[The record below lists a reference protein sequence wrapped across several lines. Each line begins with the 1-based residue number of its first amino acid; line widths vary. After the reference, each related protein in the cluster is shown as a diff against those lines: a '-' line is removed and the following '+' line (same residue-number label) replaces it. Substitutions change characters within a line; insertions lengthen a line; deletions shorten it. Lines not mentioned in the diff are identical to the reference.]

1 MRSRLVGAGLCSIA
15 LGLAIGL
22 PLLLSGD
29 HDEYGRIDIP
39 GEGAVDLPEG
49 EVVVFYEEGRDLPD
63 DESLPVPALR
73 WRVRPPGGGAP
84 LQLDGDGGREVAGRS
99 GYSFT
104 DLERLDV
111 DRSGRHGVTAT
122 ALSETGPKPTLTFGT
137 SGVTAVA
144 LAIPVTGCV
153 AGALLL
159 LIGFLPRRAGG

>member
-1 MRSRLVGAGLCSIA
+1 M

-29 HDEYGRIDIP
+29 HDKYGRIDIP

-63 DESLPVPALR
+63 DESLPVPELR
-73 WRVRPPGGGAP
+73 WQVRSPGGGAP
-84 LQLDGDGGREVAGRS
+84 LRLDGDGGREVAGRS

-104 DLERLDV
+104 DIERLDV
-111 DRSGRHGVTAT
+111 DRPGRHGVTAS

-153 AGALLL
+153 VGALLL
-159 LIGFLPRRAGG
+159 VIGFLPRADG

>member
-1 MRSRLVGAGLCSIA
+1 MLA
-15 LGLAIGL
+15 LAIGL

-29 HDEYGRIDIP
+29 HDKYGRIDVP

-63 DESLPVPALR
+63 DESLPVPVLR
-73 WRVRPPGGGAP
+73 WRVRSPGGGSA

-104 DLERLDV
+104 DIERLDV
-111 DRSGRHGVTAT
+111 NRPGRHSVVAT

-144 LAIPVTGCV
+144 LAIPVGGCV
-153 AGALLL
+153 VGALLL
-159 LIGFLPRRAGG
+159 VIGLLPRRDLADDFERP